1 MFLSSEDV
9 SDPCYYSKNNLSNVF
24 YSYNKKTHRRKPR
37 PICMIFSH
45 LVGESSAESEPWV
58 LMNKTMY
65 SKQLSSQ
72 KCVCVSWCMIF
83 KQKKGISGYGLKSK
97 GPSADMNKKC
107 TAITSSLVRHMESR
121 YDDFKNDVI
130 EATRVANIKS

>member
-1 MFLSSEDV
+1 MFLSSGDV
-9 SDPCYYSKNNLSNVF
+9 SEPCYYSKLTCQMF
-24 YSYNKKTHRRKPR
+24 LYSYNKKTHRRKPR

-58 LMNKTMY
+58 LMNKTMC
-65 SKQLSSQ
+65 SKKLSSQ

-97 GPSADMNKKC
+97 GPSVDINKKC
-107 TAITSSLVRHMESR
+107 TAYENEVYLIYINFALFYNSSN
-121 YDDFKNDVI
+121 YVI
-130 EATRVANIKS
+130 YKRLS